1 MCTLFR
7 VKEWSII
14 RILKNVLLVLYYV
27 VPVYLSFGVINEW
40 LVDIQESLTRESD
53 YLTWAPTR
61 RGFSYIILSATIL
74 AILWAAFGWFHFLL
88 AMRDL
93 REIIP
98 GQMAAVVFA
107 FGCTLAL
114 PFFLLL
120 TPFALDNYVAADGD
134 GFYHDPFFGFEVE
147 IYPWEESQVILGYQ
161 YLLSNKIGINY
172 IIKSSEKEYDLGESL
187 INSMSSEEQI
197 QMLKNVDRIAREKG
211 VPFTI
216 RQQLGPK
223 ELESLKYDA
232 RLTPEDFKFIKQ
244 IFKVENQ

>member
-27 VPVYLSFGVINEW
+27 VPVYLSFEVINEW

-53 YLTWAPTR
+53 YLTWAPT
-61 RGFSYIILSATIL
+61 GFSYIILSATIL

-114 PFFLLL
+114 PFF
-120 TPFALDNYVAADGD
+120 YC
-134 GFYHDPFFGFEVE
+134 
-147 IYPWEESQVILGYQ
+147 
-161 YLLSNKIGINY
+161 
-172 IIKSSEKEYDLGESL
+172 
-187 INSMSSEEQI
+187 
-197 QMLKNVDRIAREKG
+197 
-211 VPFTI
+211 
-216 RQQLGPK
+216 
-223 ELESLKYDA
+223 
-232 RLTPEDFKFIKQ
+232 
-244 IFKVENQ
+244 